1 MRFLTELSELI
12 FPGRCISC
20 SALGLSL
27 CSRCRPFW
35 NPHIYITELA
45 RLRVTSSVQYSDV
58 AQKVILAA
66 KESHIK
72 KADEL
77 VSSAIA
83 HSVERV
89 LRTQSADF
97 LIPIPSR
104 IGAVRKRGRQFITEV
119 SLESAHAFQMPIVE
133 ILDHTRA
140 VRDQSGLHLQQR
152 WNNLEG
158 AFVVMSKQHG
168 GGKALLI
175 DDLVTTGA
183 TLSEAARALRYAG
196 IGVIGAVTA
205 AIAQPLR

>member
-1 MRFLTELSELI
+1 
-12 FPGRCISC
+12 
-20 SALGLSL
+20 
-27 CSRCRPFW
+27 
-35 NPHIYITELA
+35 
-45 RLRVTSSVQYSDV
+45 V
-58 AQKVILAA
+58 AQKIILAA

-89 LRTQSADF
+89 LRHQSVDF

-104 IGAVRKRGRQFITEV
+104 HGAVRKRGRQFITEV
-119 SLESAHAFQMPIVE
+119 SRESAESFRLPVIE
-133 ILDHTRA
+133 ILGHTRA
-140 VRDQSGLHLQQR
+140 VRDQSGLHLQER
-152 WNNLEG
+152 RNNLEG
-158 AFVVMSKQHG
+158 AFVVTSKQQG

-183 TLSEAARALRYAG
+183 TLAEAARAARYAG

>member
-1 MRFLTELSELI
+1 
-12 FPGRCISC
+12 
-20 SALGLSL
+20 
-27 CSRCRPFW
+27 
-35 NPHIYITELA
+35 
-45 RLRVTSSVQYSDV
+45 VTSSVQYSDV

-89 LRTQSADF
+89 LKTQSADF

-104 IGAVRKRGRQFITEV
+104 LSAVRKRGRQFITEV
-119 SLESAHAFQMPIVE
+119 SRESADTFQLPVIE
-133 ILDHTRA
+133 ILGHTRA
-140 VRDQSGLHLQQR
+140 VRDQSGLHLQER

-158 AFVVMSKQHG
+158 AFVVTSKQHG
-168 GGKALLI
+168 GGNALLI